1 MTFRDASHGM
11 TNNYKKQFKK
21 AGICTKNYQWLH
33 HLTFIYMIY
42 ICICIIYIYI
52 YIYSIY
58 TYNSNCSKIEEQVQF
73 ANLGIGVNFSVW
85 FSLIAIHEC
94 RISGF
99 RNMIFDQ
106 KSRG

>member
-1 MTFRDASHGM
+1 MYQKLSMVASP
-11 TNNYKKQFKK
+11 Y
-21 AGICTKNYQWLH
+21 IYLYDLYLH
-33 HLTFIYMIY
+33 MYNIY
-42 ICICIIYIYI
+42 IQ
-52 YIYSIY
+52 SIY
-58 TYNSNCSKIEEQVQF
+58 TYNSNRSKIEEQVQF